1 MNLNPVKAIS
11 NWSRRKKLTVG
22 LISVGMTSALLSGLM
37 MKDKIPFAVESNP
50 PIEQVLTHSK
60 LAQRAQKTLR
70 QLEKVQVRLA
80 SDVNGGVGIAQNDL
94 DKLAR
99 HLSGRD
105 AELTAIRVET
115 NQGQAELGEGV
126 EGQTPFD
133 KATTILEEYR
143 LQLNKVQPMVTEG
156 KYLEA
161 IALLEG
167 IRTQVKGTPAE
178 AMIAS
183 SIRGIT
189 ARMEGARKEQDEIIS
204 QEVGEATV
212 YSPKGAKA
220 YFFDRANKYGEKWAL
235 RIAKQIIIGD
245 KKNLWVGID
254 MPDDAVQLMSSA
266 EVQKHRAAFKSIPT
280 QIRLRDKDKHIQ
292 GLVKELLRRARQMN

>member
-1 MNLNPVKAIS
+1 MNLNPLKAIS
-11 NWSRRKKLTVG
+11 KWVKRRRLTAYLIAAGMAVVVG
-22 LISVGMTSALLSGLM
+22 GLM
-37 MKDKIPFAVESNP
+37 MRNKIPVAVKP
-50 PIEQVLTHSK
+50 VAQVEQV
-60 LAQRAQKTLR
+60 QRNLM
-70 QLEKVQVRLA
+70 
-80 SDVNGGVGIAQNDL
+80 
-94 DKLAR
+94 LAR
-99 HLSGRD
+99 QAEKTHQRLLLVQAKLESGVRKNVREARAGLEGVANHLPGRD
-105 AELTAIRVET
+105 AELIAIRVNT
-115 NQGQAELGEGV
+115 NKGQAELDEGV

-133 KATTILEEYR
+133 RATTILEEYR